1 MIRRPPSLKR
11 RSATTV
17 VEFAFI
23 AIIFFTV
30 LFGIFEYARFVFLLQ
45 VTDAAAR
52 EGARFAAA
60 HTGDGT
66 TTQNV
71 IDQVNYYMSS
81 RSSELQGYTVTVTC
95 VDPTT
100 GNQITIPNTSPTQYV
115 TWNNAA
121 FGQVIAVTI
130 TGNYSPILPGLLLT
144 SSPIPISRTVIMNS
158 EAN

>member
-1 MIRRPPSLKR
+1 MIRRPPQSQR
-11 RSATTV
+11 RSATTM

-23 AIIFFTV
+23 AIICFMV

-66 TTQNV
+66 TTQDVVN
-71 IDQVNYYMSS
+71 QVNYYMSG
-81 RSSELQGYTVTVTC
+81 RSSELQNYNVSVTC

-100 GNQITIPNTSPTQYV
+100 GNQVANT

-144 SSPIPISRTVIMNS
+144 SSPIPITRTVVMNS

>member
-1 MIRRPPSLKR
+1 MTTVPCRPSPRQPSCRR
-11 RSATTV
+11 ATTI
-17 VEFAFI
+17 VEFTFI
-23 AIIFFTV
+23 AIVTLTV

-81 RSSELQGYTVTVTC
+81 RSSELAGYTVSVQAI
-95 VDPTT
+95 DPAT
-100 GNQITIPNTSPTQYV
+100 GNVISGV
-115 TWNNAA
+115 TWDNAA
-121 FGQVIAVTI
+121 FGQAIGVTI
-130 TGNYSPILPGLLLT
+130 TGNYSPIIPGLLLT
-144 SSPIPISRTVIMNS
+144 SSPIPISRTVIVSS

>member
-1 MIRRPPSLKR
+1 MTQRPPCSPR
-11 RSATTV
+11 RSATTM

-23 AIIFFTV
+23 AIILFTV

-52 EGARFAAA
+52 EGARFASA

-66 TTQNV
+66 TTQQV
-71 IDQVNYYMSS
+71 IDQVNYYMSG
-81 RSSELQGYTVTVTC
+81 RNSELAGYTVTVTC

-100 GNQITIPNTSPTQYV
+100 GNQIAIPNTTPTQYV
-115 TWNNAA
+115 AWNNAA
-121 FGQVIAVTI
+121 FGQVIAVKI
-130 TGNYSPILPGLLLT
+130 TGTYSPILPGLLLT
-144 SSPIPISRTVIMNS
+144 SGSIPITRTVVMNS

>member
-1 MIRRPPSLKR
+1 MTRRPPR
-11 RSATTV
+11 RSATTM
-17 VEFAFI
+17 VEFAFVS
-23 AIIFFTV
+23 IITFTV

-66 TTQNV
+66 TTANV
-71 IDQVNYYMSS
+71 IAQVNYYMSG
-81 RSSELQGYTVTVTC
+81 RNSELQNYTVTVQN
-95 VDPTT
+95 VDPATGLPISGNTT
-100 GNQITIPNTSPTQYV
+100 WTNS
-115 TWNNAA
+115 A
-121 FGQVIAVTI
+121 FGQAIAVTI

-144 SSPIPISRTVIMNS
+144 ANPIPITRTVIMSS

>member
-1 MIRRPPSLKR
+1 MIRRPPHSPR
-11 RSATTV
+11 RSATTL
-17 VEFAFI
+17 VEFAFV
-23 AIIFFTV
+23 AILTFMV
-30 LFGIFEYARFVFLLQ
+30 LFGIFEYARLVFLLQ

-52 EGARFAAA
+52 EGARFASA

-71 IDQVNYYMSS
+71 IDQVNYYMSG
-81 RSSELQGYTVTVTC
+81 RSSELASYTVTVTC
-95 VDPTT
+95 VDPST
-100 GNQITIPNTSPTQYV
+100 GNQIANT

-121 FGQVIAVTI
+121 FGQAIAVTI

-144 SSPIPISRTVIMNS
+144 TSPLPISRTVIMNS

>member
-1 MIRRPPSLKR
+1 MTRRTQRPAPR
-11 RSATTV
+11 RATTM

-23 AIIFFTV
+23 AIVMFLV
-30 LFGIFEYARFVFLLQ
+30 LFGIFEYARFIFLLQ

-66 TTQNV
+66 TSTDV
-71 IDQVNYYMSS
+71 INQVNYYMSG
-81 RSSELQGYTVTVTC
+81 RDSELTGYTVTVTC
-95 VDPTT
+95 VNPAT
-100 GNQITIPNTSPTQYV
+100 GAQVPLSGGGPGQY
-115 TWNNAA
+115 TAWNNAA
-121 FGQVIAVTI
+121 FGQAIAVTI

-144 SSPIPISRTVIMNS
+144 ADPVPITRTVVMSS